1 MSGQLYIEQLVSLKL
16 LVRVIMTCINI
27 KIQKTLY
34 AFRFWM
40 QMTKELFLLPRFG
53 KKPQTQQ
60 PKPSSYTILL
70 KNTTKLQ
77 LSLFGHIVWLHAWVI
92 LSAFDIQQMDFWH
105 YVAQHKKER
114 KNNPLY
120 KSAAVKSSRCPHWQ
134 EWESSLTLWQ
144 WDSPACHCQLWTK
157 VRGITW
163 KQLGF
168 LLCHLAFCYPVS
180 LISSVCYFLD
190 QLLSLPLLKKGFCWE
205 TAKSKIFLYT
215 EW

>member
-1 MSGQLYIEQLVSLKL
+1 MSGQLYIVQLVSLKL

-70 KNTTKLQ
+70 KNITKLQ

-134 EWESSLTLWQ
+134 EWESSLTLGSGTVLLVTVSYEPRWGG
-144 WDSPACHCQLWTK
+144 S
-157 VRGITW
+157 
-163 KQLGF
+163 LGNSWGSYCAIWLSAIQSHSF
-168 LLCHLAFCYPVS
+168 LLCVTF
-180 LISSVCYFLD
+180 
-190 QLLSLPLLKKGFCWE
+190 
-205 TAKSKIFLYT
+205 
-215 EW
+215 